1 MFELPMKDVDR
12 VDVAIEAAKA
22 AGVVL
27 RDGHNRDLRIR
38 EKDASRTSIV
48 TSADLKSQE
57 EIVRVIRRACP
68 EDLIIGEEGSD
79 GEDQAQSRWYVD
91 PLDGTTNY
99 AHKLHFCCTSIA
111 YCDATGINVGV
122 VHDPFRE
129 DMFVAV
135 RGGGARRNG
144 ERIVVSNRSSL
155 RTSLLATQVQSDDPA
170 VLDRYTARL
179 RSFLNAVRAVRSL
192 GAPALALAYVSCG
205 WLDAFCEDNM
215 SPWDT
220 LAGSLLIEEAGG
232 RATTFSGSSRPID
245 DRSDILAT
253 NGRVHQDLLDIL
265 RKSTTAIGT
274 GKL

>member
-1 MFELPMKDVDR
+1 MKDMKR
-12 VDVAIEAAKA
+12 VDIAIEAAKA
-22 AGVVL
+22 AGAVL
-27 RDGHNRDLRIR
+27 RDGHNRDLGIR
-38 EKDASRTSIV
+38 EKEASRTSIV

-79 GEDQAQSRWYVD
+79 GDSQMQSRWYVD

-99 AHKLHFCCTSIA
+99 AHKLPFCCTSIA
-111 YCDATGINVGV
+111 YCDAVGISVGV
-122 VHDPFRE
+122 VHDPFRD

-144 ERIVVSNRSSL
+144 ERIVVSKHSSL

-170 VLDRYTARL
+170 VLDRYTTRL
-179 RSFLNAVRAVRSL
+179 RSFLNAARAVRSL
-192 GAPALALAYVSCG
+192 GAPALALAYASCG

-220 LAGSLLIEEAGG
+220 LAGTLLIEEAGG
-232 RATTFSGSSRPID
+232 RVSDFTGDERPT
-245 DRSDILAT
+245 DRHADILAT
-253 NGRVHQDLLDIL
+253 NGQLHQHLLDIL
-265 RKSTTAIGT
+265 RKNPSASAVETLTA
-274 GKL
+274 